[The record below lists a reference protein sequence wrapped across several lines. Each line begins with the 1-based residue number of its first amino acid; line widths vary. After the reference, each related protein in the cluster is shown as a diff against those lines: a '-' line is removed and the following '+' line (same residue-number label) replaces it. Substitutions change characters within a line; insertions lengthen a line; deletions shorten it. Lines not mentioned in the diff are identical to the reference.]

1 MLVREKGFH
10 VYCDHS
16 NLIQLFTPDRE
27 VKQHVKVKRVT
38 TRSAQT
44 VSDLRPLQDDQFS
57 WPTRSEIVRVQ
68 QEYRE
73 DVPDEAVDTNDGIEI
88 GGKLWLPAKAT
99 ALLKRLFVVAHCG
112 PQGHRGVNVMIEL
125 LDRRFVLSNLR
136 QAATRFV
143 NQYLLCKRVKG
154 GLVILRDWT
163 VDRPVPKRND
173 CLHLDYLYLGESY
186 GDAKYMLVLKDELT
200 HFCELVPT
208 DSADSQTAVV
218 AILDWNKRF
227 GIPEMWV
234 SDNGSHVKN
243 QVMEWLAE
251 RLDASHQFVPV
262 YTPWINGTAKLVN
275 HDILQ
280 VLRVMLLERRLDTR
294 NWVHLLPI
302 IQANLNHTPVYS
314 LGNCDP
320 VELFTG
326 LPSASTLDI
335 SVTPSARVLRD
346 LPMEK
351 TELREAVD
359 ALRRSLHDLHRAVRD
374 RRERQRAVAMAR
386 SKGIV
391 CNFSEG
397 DYVTKALP
405 HSFLIRHLLTGAEY
419 DVHGSLLKFYH
430 GGDLDVTAEIREH
443 VSLQDIENSWE
454 PAHSIKRDVPALV
467 SKYAMDNGVEELL

>member
-1 MLVREKGFH
+1 
-10 VYCDHS
+10 
-16 NLIQLFTPDRE
+16 
-27 VKQHVKVKRVT
+27 
-38 TRSAQT
+38 
-44 VSDLRPLQDDQFS
+44 
-57 WPTRSEIVRVQ
+57 
-68 QEYRE
+68 
-73 DVPDEAVDTNDGIEI
+73 
-88 GGKLWLPAKAT
+88 
-99 ALLKRLFVVAHCG
+99 
-112 PQGHRGVNVMIEL
+112 MIEL
-125 LDRRFVLSNLR
+125 LDRRFVLANLR

-143 NQYLLCKRVKG
+143 NQCLLCKRVKG

-173 CLHLDYLYLGESY
+173 CLHLDYQYLGESY
-186 GDAKYMLVLKDELT
+186 GDAKYVLVLKDELT
-200 HFCELVPT
+200 HFCELVPN

-234 SDNGSHVKN
+234 SDNESHFKY

-251 RLDASHQFVPV
+251 RLGASHQFVPV
-262 YTPWINGTAKLVN
+262 YTPWINGTVKRVN
-275 HDILQ
+275 RDILQ
-280 VLRVMLLERRLDTR
+280 VLRVMLLESRLDTR

-314 LGNCDP
+314 LGNCAP

-326 LPSASTLDI
+326 LPSPSTLDI
-335 SVTPSARVLRD
+335 LAAPSARVLRD

-359 ALRRSLHDLHRAVRD
+359 ALRRSLHGLHRVVRD
-374 RRERQRAVAMAR
+374 RRERQRAAAMAR

-397 DYVTKALP
+397 DYVLWSRVDKRLQGNKSFVRWVGPFQVTKALP

-419 DVHGSLLKFYH
+419 DVHGSRLKFFH
-430 GGDLDVTAEIREH
+430 DGELDVTAEIREH
-443 VSLQDIENSWE
+443 VYLQGIILEV
-454 PAHSIKRDVPALV
+454 RDVV
-467 SKYAMDNGVEELL
+467 SHRFNATSGELELLVA

>member
-1 MLVREKGFH
+1 
-10 VYCDHS
+10 
-16 NLIQLFTPDRE
+16 
-27 VKQHVKVKRVT
+27 
-38 TRSAQT
+38 
-44 VSDLRPLQDDQFS
+44 
-57 WPTRSEIVRVQ
+57 
-68 QEYRE
+68 
-73 DVPDEAVDTNDGIEI
+73 
-88 GGKLWLPAKAT
+88 
-99 ALLKRLFVVAHCG
+99 
-112 PQGHRGVNVMIEL
+112 MIEL

-335 SVTPSARVLRD
+335 SATPSARVLRD

-397 DYVTKALP
+397 DYVLW
-405 HSFLIRHLLTGAEY
+405 SR
-419 DVHGSLLKFYH
+419 
-430 GGDLDVTAEIREH
+430 LD
-443 VSLQDIENSWE
+443 
-454 PAHSIKRDVPALV
+454 K
-467 SKYAMDNGVEELL
+467 